1 VPAAVSP
8 VTATVLPAPTG
19 LSAKPN
25 TAAAITL
32 TWSDRSSTETG
43 FEVWRSTTGPTGTF
57 ARRATT
63 GANVKSWKDTGLT
76 TATQYCYRVRAVGGT
91 GVTPSEFTATVCATT
106 LLKTPTDFV
115 ATVSASRTVLL
126 TWTDK
131 LTAEAGFDVWRSTT
145 GPTGTYATLAT
156 VPANVTWAN
165 DAGLGGG
172 LRYCYKVRALGGSD
186 VPASLFSAVSCAT
199 TPSATMV
206 RLVLFGDSNTDRCE
220 NVLPPNRISSY
231 VSVKPRLKPADP
243 PLACSVPGKVDSAW
257 RARRTTAFRLV
268 NHAIAS
274 TTTGGGGFGGPDRSS
289 QGAPNARTL
298 VNGVSRYE
306 GEVLGASYPW
316 SGAEPANA
324 YFPGPIRRVNA
335 YAPGADDFAYVSM
348 GTNDDAGATRRLTA
362 AQTVA
367 NLRWMAE
374 RWIAAGGRADHFILT
389 TLAPRDDTNSPR
401 SIPDRNTL
409 IRALASDLGLHL
421 LDLAGFVSDD
431 DGATWRSASLNIGDG
446 IHYTEPVRAWLGGQV
461 ADWISS
467 VTP

>member
-1 VPAAVSP
+1 M
-8 VTATVLPAPTG
+8 TVLPAPTG

-32 TWSDRSSTETG
+32 AWTDQSSTETG
-43 FEVWRSTTGPTGTF
+43 FEVWRSTTGATGTF

-91 GVTPSEFTATVCATT
+91 GVTPSEFTATACAST

-115 ATVSASRTVLL
+115 ATVSASSAILL

-131 LTAEAGFDVWRSTT
+131 LTAEAGFEVWRSTT
-145 GPTGTYATLAT
+145 GSTGTYAPLAT

-172 LRYCYKVRALGGSD
+172 LGYCYKVRALGGSD
-186 VPASLFSAVSCAT
+186 VPASLFSTVSCAT

-257 RARRTTAFRLV
+257 RARRT
-268 NHAIAS
+268 
-274 TTTGGGGFGGPDRSS
+274 
-289 QGAPNARTL
+289 
-298 VNGVSRYE
+298 
-306 GEVLGASYPW
+306 
-316 SGAEPANA
+316 
-324 YFPGPIRRVNA
+324 
-335 YAPGADDFAYVSM
+335 
-348 GTNDDAGATRRLTA
+348 
-362 AQTVA
+362 
-367 NLRWMAE
+367 
-374 RWIAAGGRADHFILT
+374 
-389 TLAPRDDTNSPR
+389 
-401 SIPDRNTL
+401 
-409 IRALASDLGLHL
+409 
-421 LDLAGFVSDD
+421 
-431 DGATWRSASLNIGDG
+431 
-446 IHYTEPVRAWLGGQV
+446 
-461 ADWISS
+461 
-467 VTP
+467 